1 MKLRADSKR
10 IDDIPMFGIDIDIVQ
25 ELSETLAKEIDKE
38 IFNSLLE
45 QNEKD
50 NIDIIKD
57 ILPTKSI
64 SEVCKDLEIDDLKK
78 EFSLKEKIR
87 DWKIN
92 KFLD

>member
-10 IDDIPMFGIDIDIVQ
+10 IDDTPMFGIDIVQ
-25 ELSETLAKEIDKE
+25 EFSETLAKEIDKE
-38 IFNSLLE
+38 IINSLLE

-57 ILPTKSI
+57 YFPTKSI

-92 KFLD
+92 KFLY

>member
-10 IDDIPMFGIDIDIVQ
+10 IDDIPMFGIDIVQ
-25 ELSETLAKEIDKE
+25 EFSETLAKEIDKE
-38 IFNSLLE
+38 IINSLLE

-57 ILPTKSI
+57 YFPTKII